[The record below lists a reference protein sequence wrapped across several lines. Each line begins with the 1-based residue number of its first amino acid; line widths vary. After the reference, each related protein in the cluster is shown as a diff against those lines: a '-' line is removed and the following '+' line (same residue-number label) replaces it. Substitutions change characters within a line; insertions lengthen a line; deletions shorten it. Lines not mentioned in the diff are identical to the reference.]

1 MPTTRPMVEVARSD
15 HRPCHDARVRPA
27 AAILLAAASASFY
40 AFSTMLQALEARQ
53 APVESALRASLMIR
67 LLQKRTWLVGSAV
80 GGIGWALQAVAL
92 TFASIALVQP
102 ALGLGLVVLLL
113 FGTRLLGEVVGSR
126 EIGGALTVVAGVALL
141 GWAAPS
147 GIDHFTR
154 GGRIAIAITG
164 ALVVLAPRTL
174 RLVGLAGGLATS
186 IFAGL
191 GWAWVG
197 VGTALVDRALAHGHW
212 LDAALWGGGVGLV
225 SWSSLVIGMTA
236 LQAWPATRSWPLTFA
251 LEISTPAAFAPILT
265 HGGVGPAHGIPFAL
279 ALLTT
284 CGGAIALGSSRKVA
298 GAVAV

>member
-1 MPTTRPMVEVARSD
+1 MVVVARGN

-27 AAILLAAASASFY
+27 AAILLAGAAASFY
-40 AFSTMLQALEARQ
+40 AFSTMLQALEARK
-53 APVESALRASLMIR
+53 APIESALRASLMIR

-92 TFASIALVQP
+92 SFASIALVQP
-102 ALGLGLVVLLL
+102 ALGLGLVVLLV
-113 FGTRLLGEVVGSR
+113 FGTRLLGEVVGPR
-126 EIGGALTVVAGVALL
+126 EAGGALTVVAGVALL

-147 GIDHFTR
+147 GIDHFTYS
-154 GGRIAIAITG
+154 GRVAIAVAG
-164 ALVVLAPRTL
+164 GLVVVAPRTL

-186 IFAGL
+186 IFSGL

-197 VGTALVDRALAHGHW
+197 VGTALVDRALAHGNL

-236 LQAWPATRSWPLTFA
+236 LQAWPATRSWPLTFG
-251 LEISTPAAFAPILT
+251 LEISTPAAFAPVLT
-265 HGGVGPAHGIPFAL
+265 HGGVGPAHGIPFAF
-279 ALLTT
+279 ALLVT
-284 CGGAIALGSSRKVA
+284 CAGALVLGSSRKVA